1 MSIVGLKMKLFKYAL
16 FAFILPVFM
25 LTGENC
31 QATSSLQTINAIN
44 QGAGSTLLKLHF
56 DSTVVAP
63 KSFMMKFPMMLVL
76 DFPDT
81 LSETGL
87 RSQIV
92 QSDVVKSVK
101 LAQASGKLRVMI
113 SLKKMQHYKT
123 QIVGRDVRV
132 LFSDNKVKTVKRI
145 ATLVQKEKRVVSKKT
160 TVKKDQT
167 PVIAQSIG
175 SKKARDANKIVTPLV
190 QQKSVRN
197 QAMANNYIKRPQPQ
211 SAPYH
216 YEVAKKK
223 IQSVHPVT
231 GQLQVRA
238 KVNRLGKIDFRREN
252 NGNGRVIIPMPNAN
266 IAVEAVKKGNRVAL
280 VLKNVSVDQ
289 AERRL
294 NVLDFATPASYID
307 IRRHGEN
314 AHIDIAARTSFEFE
328 TQREGKN
335 FIVLMKKIKQ
345 IRQKKVTVKNI
356 LKSKKKVFKGK
367 KLSLNFQ
374 DIEIRSVLQLLAD
387 FTDKNIVVSDSVKGN
402 ITLRLKNV
410 PWDQALDIV
419 LESKALGMRN
429 NGNVIWVAPASE
441 LAAKEQQELQ
451 SLKRIKELEPLVTE
465 YISVNYARAEDLI
478 ELVKVS
484 KGDKE
489 GTLLSKRGTIS
500 VDTRTNTL
508 LVQDT
513 ILRIDSVREMVKSLD
528 IPIRQV
534 SIESRIV
541 IANDEFGKDLGAR
554 FGVTQLAP
562 FGRRG
567 LLSTSGGSKALNSIV
582 GDAVGTSP
590 SQYLAPVKIPAL
602 GDRLNVNMPI
612 AGEAGKFGFSVLA
625 KDFLLDLELSALQ
638 AENKG
643 EVVSTP
649 RVITANKK
657 KALIEQGV
665 EIPYLEASSSGAT
678 SVSFKKA
685 VLSLEV
691 TPQITP
697 DEHVIMDLKI
707 NQDTVGAV
715 FAGVPSIN
723 TREVSTQVIVASG
736 QTVVLGG
743 VHEEQYKNDVQ
754 KVPVLGDLPYI
765 GRLFRRS
772 YQTDDKR
779 ELLIFVTPRV
789 LD

>member
-1 MSIVGLKMKLFKYAL
+1 
-16 FAFILPVFM
+16 M
-25 LTGENC
+25 LAAENS
-31 QATSSLQTINAIN
+31 QATTNLQTVQTIK
-44 QGAGSTLLKLHF
+44 QSSESTLLRFHF
-56 DSTVVAP
+56 DDAAVP
-63 KSFMMKFPMMLVL
+63 PRSFMMDIPNMLVL
-76 DFPDT
+76 DFPDV
-81 LSETGL
+81 LSASNL
-87 RSQIV
+87 KHQII
-92 QSDVVKSVK
+92 QSDIVKSVK
-101 LAQASGKLRVMI
+101 FASASGKLRVMI
-113 SLKKMQHYKT
+113 ALKKKKHYTAKVVGNDVVVVLSDQKT
-123 QIVGRDVRV
+123 T
-132 LFSDNKVKTVKRI
+132 SHRI
-145 ATLVQKEKRVVSKKT
+145 AKRNIAKPVVRRVATAKKVVRRQAVRRTPPVHAAKRVQ
-160 TVKKDQT
+160 TVAT
-167 PVIAQSIG
+167 
-175 SKKARDANKIVTPLV
+175 RDPNRTVYPLV
-190 QQKSVRN
+190 QQKSVRT
-197 QAMANNYIKRPQPQ
+197 QAMANNYMQRPKGVVTKVV
-211 SAPYH
+211 PYS
-216 YEVAKKK
+216 YEPAHRVRP
-223 IQSVHPVT
+223 PV
-231 GQLQVRA
+231 QARPRPHVKA
-238 KVNRLGKIDFRREN
+238 AANRLGMIDFRREN
-252 NGNGRVIIPMPNAN
+252 NGDGKVIIPMPNSN
-266 IAVEAVKKGNRVAL
+266 VDVNVVKKGNKVSIIMKNVRVA
-280 VLKNVSVDQ
+280 Q
-289 AERRL
+289 ATRRL

-307 IRRHGEN
+307 ITRHG
-314 AHIDIAARTSFEFE
+314 ADVHIDITARTSFIHDAH
-328 TQREGKN
+328 REGGN
-335 FIVLMKKIKQ
+335 YIVVMKKIK
-345 IRQKKVTVKNI
+345 RAVKKPTTKNP
-356 LKSKKKVFKGK
+356 LKLKKKVYKGK

-419 LESKALGMRN
+419 LESKALGMRS

-441 LAAKEQQELQ
+441 LAAKEQQEMQ

-465 YISVNYARAEDLI
+465 YISVNFAKAEDLVK
-478 ELVKVS
+478 LVKS
-484 KGDKE
+484 SQGNTE
-489 GTLLSKRGTIS
+489 GTLLSDRGTIS
-500 VDTRTNTL
+500 VDVRTNTL

-513 ILRIDSVREMVKSLD
+513 VSRIDSIREMVKSLD
-528 IPIRQV
+528 VAIRQV

-541 IANDEFGKDLGAR
+541 IANDEFGKNLGTR

-567 LLSTSGGSKALNSIV
+567 LMTTSGGSAATDSMVNDAAGSSTSSNLN
-582 GDAVGTSP
+582 
-590 SQYLAPVKIPAL
+590 PVKIPAL
-602 GDRLNVNMPI
+602 ADRLNINMPV
-612 AGEAGKFGFSVLA
+612 AGAAGKFGFSILA

-638 AENKG
+638 SENKG

-649 RVITANKK
+649 RVVTANKK

-715 FAGVPSIN
+715 FSGVPSIN
-723 TREVSTQVIVASG
+723 TREVNTQVIVESG

-743 VHEEQYKNDVQ
+743 VHEEQHKNDLS

-765 GRLFRRS
+765 GRLFRRT
-772 YQTDDKR
+772 YKTDDKR

>member
-1 MSIVGLKMKLFKYAL
+1 MKTFKHAL
-16 FAFILPVFM
+16 FALTLPVFM
-25 LTGENC
+25 LAAENS
-31 QATSSLQTINAIN
+31 QATTSLQTVNAVK
-44 QGAGSTLLKLHF
+44 QSSGSTMLRFHF
-56 DSTVVAP
+56 DDAAVTP
-63 KSFMMKFPMMLVL
+63 KSFMMAIPEMLVL

-81 LSETGL
+81 LSEASL
-87 RSQIV
+87 RRKVI
-92 QSDVVKSVK
+92 QSGVVKSVK
-101 LAQASGKLRVMI
+101 FARASGKLRVMVA
-113 SLKKMQHYKT
+113 LKKKKHYSTKVVGNDVVIIFSDQKTAAVSRPVVAQKKLPRKT
-123 QIVGRDVRV
+123 QQKPRV
-132 LFSDNKVKTVKRI
+132 TAKVIEKVAPVIKKVQIAAVVDPNKTVY
-145 ATLVQKEKRVVSKKT
+145 
-160 TVKKDQT
+160 
-167 PVIAQSIG
+167 
-175 SKKARDANKIVTPLV
+175 PLI
-190 QQKSVRN
+190 QQKSVRT
-197 QAMANNYIKRPQPQ
+197 QAMANNYIKRPAHAKTTPY
-211 SAPYH
+211 SYEPARSVKPLSRPAP
-216 YEVAKKK
+216 AKKYVK
-223 IQSVHPVT
+223 PAS
-231 GQLQVRA
+231 
-238 KVNRLGKIDFRREN
+238 NMLGMIDFRREN
-252 NGNGRVIIPMPNAN
+252 NGDGRVIIPMPNTK
-266 IAVEAVKKGNRVAL
+266 VEVETVKKGNKVTL
-280 VLKNVSVDQ
+280 IMKNVRVSQ
-289 AERRL
+289 ATRRL

-307 IRRHGEN
+307 ISRRG
-314 AHIDIAARTSFEFE
+314 ADVKIDITSRTSFTHE
-328 TQREGKN
+328 TRREGGN
-335 FIVLMKKIKQ
+335 YIVVMKE
-345 IRQKKVTVKNI
+345 IRRVAK
-356 LKSKKKVFKGK
+356 KSKAQNPLKPKQKVYKGK

-419 LESKALGMRN
+419 LESKALGMRS
-429 NGNVIWVAPASE
+429 NGNVIWVAPAAE

-465 YISVNYARAEDLI
+465 YISVNFAKAEDLI
-478 ELVKVS
+478 QLVKS
-484 KGDKE
+484 SQGSKE
-489 GTLLSKRGTIS
+489 GTLLSSRGTIS

-513 ILRIDSVREMVKSLD
+513 VSRIDAIREMVKSLD
-528 IPIRQV
+528 VPIRQV

-541 IANDEFGKDLGAR
+541 IANDEFGKNLGAR

-562 FGRRG
+562 FGSRG
-567 LLSTSGGSKALNSIV
+567 MATVSGSNSATDSMVNDAASSSTSGG
-582 GDAVGTSP
+582 
-590 SQYLAPVKIPAL
+590 LAPVKIPAL
-602 GDRLNVNMPI
+602 NDRLSVNMPI
-612 AGEAGKFGFSVLA
+612 AGAAGKFGFSILA

-638 AENKG
+638 AESKG

-715 FAGVPSIN
+715 FSGVPSIN
-723 TREVSTQVIVASG
+723 TREINTQVIVASG

-743 VHEEQYKNDVQ
+743 VHEEQHKNDVE

-765 GRLFRRS
+765 GQLFRRT
-772 YQTDDKR
+772 YKKDDKR

>member
-1 MSIVGLKMKLFKYAL
+1 MSIAGLIMKTFKHAL
-16 FAFILPVFM
+16 FALALPVFI
-25 LTGENC
+25 LAGETC
-31 QATSSLQTINAIN
+31 QATSSLQTINAVN
-44 QGAGSTLLKLHF
+44 QGDDSTILRFHF
-56 DSTVVAP
+56 DDGAVSP
-63 KSFMMKFPMMLVL
+63 KSFMMKFPQMLVL

-81 LSETGL
+81 LSATGL
-87 RSQIV
+87 RNKII
-92 QSDVVKSVK
+92 QSNVVKSVK
-101 LAQASGKLRVMI
+101 IARASGKLRVMV
-113 SLKKMQHYKT
+113 SLKRSKGYTTK
-123 QIVGRDVRV
+123 IVGNDVVV
-132 LFSDNKVKTVKRI
+132 LLSDKIMTVAKARPQRIIAPVKRVRPVV
-145 ATLVQKEKRVVSKKT
+145 ARRVS
-160 TVKKDQT
+160 
-167 PVIAQSIG
+167 PVIPRPVAQ
-175 SKKARDANKIVTPLV
+175 APLRDANKLVTPLV
-190 QQKSVRN
+190 RQKSVSN
-197 QAMANNYIKRPQPQ
+197 QAMANNYIRRPKPKIT
-211 SAPYH
+211 PYR
-216 YEVAKKK
+216 YQA
-223 IQSVHPVT
+223 
-231 GQLQVRA
+231 A
-238 KVNRLGKIDFRREN
+238 KVVNTARQVQQRSQARVNANMLGRIDFRREN
-252 NGNGRVIIPMPNAN
+252 NGDGRVVIPMPNGN
-266 IAVEAVKKGNRVAL
+266 IEVKAVKKGNRVSV
-280 VLKNVSVDQ
+280 VLKNVRVNQ
-289 AERRL
+289 ASRRL

-307 IRRHGEN
+307 ITRHGAN
-314 AHIDIAARTSFEFE
+314 AQVDIAAGTSFEFE
-328 TQREGKN
+328 TLREGRN
-335 FIVLMKKIKQ
+335 FIIIMKKTRRIE
-345 IRQKKVTVKNI
+345 KKRAAAKKL
-356 LKSKKKVFKGK
+356 LKPKKKAYTGK

-478 ELVKVS
+478 KLVKAS
-484 KGDKE
+484 KGDKD
-489 GTLLSKRGTIS
+489 GTLLSNRGTIS

-513 ILRIDSVREMVKSLD
+513 VSRIDSIREMVKSLD

-541 IANDEFGKDLGAR
+541 IANDEFGKDLGTR
-554 FGVTQLAP
+554 FGVTKLVP
-562 FGRRG
+562 FGSRG
-567 LLSTSGGSKALNSIV
+567 LLASSGSSSALNSINNQAT
-582 GDAVGTSP
+582 GSSP
-590 SQYLAPVKIPAL
+590 SQNLAPVKIPAL

-612 AGEAGKFGFSVLA
+612 AGAAGKFGFSILA
-625 KDFLLDLELSALQ
+625 RDFLIDLELSALQ

-649 RVITANKK
+649 RVVTANKK
-657 KALIEQGV
+657 SALIEQGV

-697 DEHVIMDLKI
+697 DNHVIMDLKV

-715 FAGVPSIN
+715 FSGVPSIN
-723 TREVSTQVIVASG
+723 TREVKTQVIVESG

-754 KVPVLGDLPYI
+754 KVPFLGDLPYV
-765 GRLFRRS
+765 GRLFKRS
-772 YQTDDKR
+772 YKKDDKR